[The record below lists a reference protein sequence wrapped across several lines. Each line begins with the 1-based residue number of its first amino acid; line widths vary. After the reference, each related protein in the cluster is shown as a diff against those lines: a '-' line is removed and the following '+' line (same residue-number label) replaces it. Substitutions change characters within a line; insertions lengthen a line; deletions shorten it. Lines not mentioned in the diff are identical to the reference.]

1 MRVYGL
7 NSRRPTSPVAGEGE
21 RGRQVSSALPGSLAR
36 LTGPCAEGFPGLPED
51 ATAAGVV
58 PGARWVSG
66 AVVAGIAVQC
76 SSGYWCSSSGWQRHK
91 Q

>member
-36 LTGPCAEGFPGLPED
+36 LTGPCAEGFQKTPQLQ
-51 ATAAGVV
+51 VV
-58 PGARWVSG
+58 CRRDVGERRDG
-66 AVVAGIAVQC
+66 G
-76 SSGYWCSSSGWQRHK
+76 RE
-91 Q
+91 